1 MRLAAAQRGR
11 RPVIGLTALIDVVFI
26 LLLFFML
33 ATNLHSA
40 RFHTLQLAGSE
51 SRRAGADTAEVLD
64 IEVPTTG
71 PLRIAGQPVALA
83 ALAAYLRRPPGT
95 DHAVRVMPVAGVTVQ
110 RLLLV
115 MDALAAAG
123 VARISLDEAA
133 LAIGGQPR
141 PAP

>member
-1 MRLAAAQRGR
+1 MNAA
-11 RPVIGLTALIDVVFI
+11 
-26 LLLFFML
+26 
-33 ATNLHSA
+33 S
-40 RFHTLQLAGSE
+40 
-51 SRRAGADTAEVLD
+51 
-64 IEVPTTG
+64 
-71 PLRIAGQPVALA
+71 VALA
-83 ALAAYLRRPPGT
+83 ALAAYLRWPPGT